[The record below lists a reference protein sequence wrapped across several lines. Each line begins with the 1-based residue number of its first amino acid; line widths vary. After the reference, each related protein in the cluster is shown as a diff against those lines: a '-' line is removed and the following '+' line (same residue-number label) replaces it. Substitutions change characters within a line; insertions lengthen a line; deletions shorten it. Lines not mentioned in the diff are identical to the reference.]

1 MLVFQQKR
9 SMILF
14 ARKNRNRSI
23 YIARGSNI
31 YFSFSLSEINLYQKK
46 TSFIMTVPNTP
57 FSKSGQILYLIKSV
71 KCKKVY
77 NEKTIQ

>member
-9 SMILF
+9 SMMLF

-23 YIARGSNI
+23 YIVRGSNI

-46 TSFIMTVPNTP
+46 NVIYHDSA
-57 FSKSGQILYLIKSV
+57 KHSV
-71 KCKKVY
+71 FGVWPDSLSYKKY
-77 NEKTIQ
+77 